1 MGAPAPEAGPAAHGN
16 NEVTAPPAGAPAPRL
31 ASPLA
36 RVLLMVVAVVSLG
49 LALLGAVTPGLPST
63 EFVLL
68 AAWAS
73 ARSSPRLHAWM
84 LRHRLLGPLLNDW
97 NNGKRIRRQAKWG
110 ASISMA
116 LCAVLMAFTV
126 PHIWL
131 VAPAIA
137 CMAGVQI
144 WIWKRPEPV

>member
-1 MGAPAPEAGPAAHGN
+1 MGAPAPEPGPALR
-16 NEVTAPPAGAPAPRL
+16 APATPDAAAAPAPRL

-36 RVLLMVVAVVSLG
+36 RALLMIVAVVSLG

-97 NNGKRIRRQAKWG
+97 NNGRRIRRQAKWG

-116 LCAVLMAFTV
+116 LCAVLMALTV

-131 VAPAIA
+131 VAPAIV